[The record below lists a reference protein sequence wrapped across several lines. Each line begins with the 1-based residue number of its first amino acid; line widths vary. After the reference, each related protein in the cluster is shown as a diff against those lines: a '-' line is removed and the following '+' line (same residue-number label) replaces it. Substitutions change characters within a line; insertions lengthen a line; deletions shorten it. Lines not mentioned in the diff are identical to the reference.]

1 MTGREENS
9 NQSRLTPK
17 DLGRLLVDQGV
28 PRHGIDRKSTQ
39 FLLDLCKQ
47 KTSRLSEEKSN
58 LNHKNRVTVLQSFP
72 RIGPMYRPRTPQMKG
87 RQHPLKEKPLIHC

>member
-39 FLLDLCKQ
+39 FLLDLCEQ
-47 KTSRLSEEKSN
+47 KSK
-58 LNHKNRVTVLQSFP
+58 
-72 RIGPMYRPRTPQMKG
+72 
-87 RQHPLKEKPLIHC
+87 